1 MGKKL
6 AVSVILREPK
16 TGEVKTFLAG
26 EDVPEWANLTEHFVV
41 AGEDGEEPR
50 EPETPEGNAP
60 DGSGEGD
67 ADSVVEAPAKN
78 ASVEDW
84 RTYAVSQGANESD
97 VAEATRADLI
107 AKYGE
112 N

>member
-26 EDVPEWANLTEHFVV
+26 EDVPKWANLTEHFVT
-41 AGEDGEEPR
+41 GEEDDEEPR
-50 EPETPEGNAP
+50 EPETPEANAP
-60 DGSGEGD
+60 GGSGEGG
-67 ADSVVEAPAKN
+67 ADGVESPAKN
-78 ASVEDW
+78 ASLEDW
-84 RTYAVSQGANESD
+84 RSYAVSQGANESD